1 MVHIENGTCIQ
12 ALRDKWLFLNCTY
25 VIHVALEVTR
35 QTVLDERTDHQ
46 GAVAVADGSWQ
57 QTFTI
62 TVLKVHT
69 CVFVDGATLYGLL
82 IFLTFYII
90 ATFTCFSLKQS
101 LT

>member
-1 MVHIENGTCIQ
+1 MVYIENVTCIQ
-12 ALRDKWLFLNCTY
+12 ALRDNRQLKNCTY

-46 GAVAVADGSWQ
+46 GAVAVADGSCE
-57 QTFTI
+57 QTF

-90 ATFTCFSLKQS
+90 ATVACFS
-101 LT
+101 